1 MPGSNLANVGQSA
14 KGVGK
19 RVLCDLTLTVVAFD
33 ALRLAQT
40 AGHIFV
46 AASLLSATR
55 VACLHVRGEAIRRA
69 WPSVN
74 TMSSRYLASNEIALF
89 LARSF
94 ALSAVVFCR
103 IHIHSSDVSSRGC
116 VTARRITRPGV
127 IVYSGWEQHSRD
139 SSLGPL
145 SSGVLSPQWRGDHA
159 GPPQKGLNCRGHYD
173 VSGVPYFAIL
183 HVARWTCGRCI
194 GGGRTPIPE
203 YS

>member
-1 MPGSNLANVGQSA
+1 MPGSNLANVGQTA

-103 IHIHSSDVSSRGC
+103 IHIHSSDVSSHGC

-127 IVYSGWEQHSRD
+127 IVYSGWELHSRD
-139 SSLGPL
+139 SPAWDPSAAKCCLR
-145 SSGVLSPQWRGDHA
+145 SGVVIMRGLHKKESTAGETTMSPEYPTSTSSMSRDGRVDGALVA
-159 GPPQKGLNCRGHYD
+159 GK
-173 VSGVPYFAIL
+173 
-183 HVARWTCGRCI
+183 
-194 GGGRTPIPE
+194 TPIL
-203 YS
+203 